1 MPDRNPDSYKG
12 QNGKVAVIGGSTK
25 YHGAPIFSALS
36 AEHSGVDLIFPY
48 VAKCHLEVTKNSSL
62 NFICKSFQEDHL
74 RPDDVTG
81 ILELLAN
88 CHAVVIGP
96 GLDNHPET
104 KAALELLIPQISIC
118 TVIDGNALAVMPEL
132 AAKNTKM
139 PAELVLTPH
148 RGEFASFTNLPEWDL
163 QQNVELLVPWAKKLG
178 ATFVL
183 KGRKAI
189 IVDKNGNHAL
199 NNTGNAGLTVG
210 GSGDVL
216 AGLIAG
222 LMAQGQSPFEA
233 AKLGTE
239 VVGAAGDLLYEDK
252 GYAYRAV
259 DVIEQIPMV
268 LKRKAG

>member
-1 MPDRNPDSYKG
+1 MSNRNPDSYKG
-12 QNGKVAVIGGSTK
+12 QNGKVAIIGGSAK
-25 YHGAPIFSALS
+25 YHGAPIFSALG

-62 NFICKSFQEDHL
+62 NFICQSFQDNHL
-74 RPDDVTG
+74 HPNDVNS
-81 ILELLAN
+81 ILELTAN

-104 KAALELLIPQISIC
+104 KEALALLIPQITIR

-132 AAKNTKM
+132 AAKNVKLPT
-139 PAELVLTPH
+139 ELVLTPH
-148 RGEFASFTNLPEWDL
+148 RAEFSNFTHLPEWDL
-163 QQNVELLVPWAKKLG
+163 KQNVELLVPWAKKLG

-189 IVDKNGNHAL
+189 IVDKDGNHTL

-233 AKLGTE
+233 AKLGAE
-239 VVGAAGDLLYEDK
+239 VIGSAGDLLYEDK

-259 DVIEQIPMV
+259 DVVEKIPAV